1 MEENTY
7 KESLG
12 KTFKFFIIYVLAFD
26 LLGMLILF
34 LLSSVLVGVLELSI
48 HIDSTYAKA
57 IGILYLIIFVLS
69 MIPLFLVVPFVR
81 KKIVNKDPG
90 NAPSANKA
98 ILWLGILRLLLF
110 IMTVY
115 IRLNWSAYLTH
126 LVFHIYFMIIYSY
139 YKSKLNTQI
148 ENIEE
153 TDEKESYA
161 NKQNIENSNIKRFN
175 IEKLDINK
183 ADVKTS
189 DINKSDIK
197 NQDIEDF
204 DIEELDIEDFDIE
217 EFDTNEPAVE
227 KLDIEE
233 FNID

>member
-12 KTFKFFIIYVLAFD
+12 KIFKFFIIYVLAFD
-26 LLGMLILF
+26 LLVMLILF
-34 LLSSVLVGVLELSI
+34 LLSSVLGGVLKLSM

-57 IGILYLIIFVLS
+57 VGILYLIIFVLS

-81 KKIVNKDPG
+81 KKIVNKDLG

-115 IRLNWSAYLTH
+115 MRLNWSAYLTH

-153 TDEKESYA
+153 TNEKESYA
-161 NKQNIENSNIKRFN
+161 NKQNIENSNIKRSN

-204 DIEELDIEDFDIE
+204 DIEDFDI
-217 EFDTNEPAVE
+217 NEPDME

-233 FNID
+233 FDID

>member
-115 IRLNWSAYLTH
+115 IRLNWSAYSTH

-161 NKQNIENSNIKRFN
+161 NKQDIENSNKKRSN
-175 IEKLDINK
+175 IENLDINK
-183 ADVKTS
+183 AD
-189 DINKSDIK
+189 IK
-197 NQDIEDF
+197 KQ
-204 DIEELDIEDFDIE
+204 DIEDFDIE
-217 EFDTNEPAVE
+217 EFDTNEPVVE
-227 KLDIEE
+227 KNDIEE

>member
-204 DIEELDIEDFDIE
+204 DIEELDIE

>member
-26 LLGMLILF
+26 LLVMLILF
-34 LLSSVLVGVLELSI
+34 LLSSVLGGVLKLSM

-57 IGILYLIIFVLS
+57 VGILYLIIFVLS

-204 DIEELDIEDFDIE
+204 DIEELDIEDFD
-217 EFDTNEPAVE
+217 TNEPAVE

>member
-26 LLGMLILF
+26 LLVMLILF
-34 LLSSVLVGVLELSI
+34 LLSLVLGGVLKLSM
-48 HIDSTYAKA
+48 HMDSTYAKA
-57 IGILYLIIFVLS
+57 VGILYLIIFVLS

-115 IRLNWSAYLTH
+115 IRSNWSEYLTH

-153 TDEKESYA
+153 TKEKESYA
-161 NKQNIENSNIKRFN
+161 NKQNIENSNIKRSN

-204 DIEELDIEDFDIE
+204 DIEELDVEDFDIEDFDI
-217 EFDTNEPAVE
+217 NEPVVE

>member
-1 MEENTY
+1 MEKNTY

-26 LLGMLILF
+26 LLVMLILF
-34 LLSSVLVGVLELSI
+34 LLSSVLGGVLKLSM

-57 IGILYLIIFVLS
+57 VGILYLIIFVLS

-115 IRLNWSAYLTH
+115 IRSNWSEYLTH

-153 TDEKESYA
+153 TNEKESYA
-161 NKQNIENSNIKRFN
+161 NKQNIENSNIKSSN
-175 IEKLDINK
+175 IEKL
-183 ADVKTS
+183 

-197 NQDIEDF
+197 NQ
-204 DIEELDIEDFDIE
+204 DIEDFDIE

>member
-34 LLSSVLVGVLELSI
+34 LLSSVLEGVLELSK

-90 NAPSANKA
+90 NTPSANKA

-161 NKQNIENSNIKRFN
+161 NKQDIENSNKKRSS
-175 IEKLDINK
+175 IENLDINK

-197 NQDIEDF
+197 KQ
-204 DIEELDIEDFDIE
+204 DIEDFDIE
-217 EFDTNEPAVE
+217 EFDTNEPVVE
-227 KLDIEE
+227 KNDIEE

>member
-26 LLGMLILF
+26 LLVMLILF
-34 LLSSVLVGVLELSI
+34 LLSLVLGGVLKLSM
-48 HIDSTYAKA
+48 HMDSTYAKA
-57 IGILYLIIFVLS
+57 VGILYLIIFVLS

-115 IRLNWSAYLTH
+115 MRLNWSAYLTH

-148 ENIEE
+148 ENIEGIN
-153 TDEKESYA
+153 EKESYA
-161 NKQNIENSNIKRFN
+161 NKQNIENSNIKRSN

-204 DIEELDIEDFDIE
+204 DIEE
-217 EFDTNEPAVE
+217 FDTNEPAVE

>member
-34 LLSSVLVGVLELSI
+34 LLSSVLEGVLELSK

-90 NAPSANKA
+90 NTPSANKA

-115 IRLNWSAYLTH
+115 MRLNWSAYLTH

-161 NKQNIENSNIKRFN
+161 NKQDIENSNKKRSN
-175 IEKLDINK
+175 IENLDINK

-197 NQDIEDF
+197 KQ
-204 DIEELDIEDFDIE
+204 DIEDFDIE
-217 EFDTNEPAVE
+217 EFDTNEPVVE
-227 KLDIEE
+227 KNDIEE

>member
-26 LLGMLILF
+26 LLVMLILF
-34 LLSSVLVGVLELSI
+34 LLSSVLGEVLKLSM

-57 IGILYLIIFVLS
+57 VGILYLIIFVLS
-69 MIPLFLVVPFVR
+69 MIPLFLIVPFVR

-90 NAPSANKA
+90 NTPSANKA

-139 YKSKLNTQI
+139 YKSKLNIRI

-153 TDEKESYA
+153 TNEKESYA
-161 NKQNIENSNIKRFN
+161 NKQNIENSNIKRSN

-183 ADVKTS
+183 VDVKTS

-197 NQDIEDF
+197 NQ
-204 DIEELDIEDFDIE
+204 DIEDFDIE

>member
-34 LLSSVLVGVLELSI
+34 FLSSVLVGVLELSK

-69 MIPLFLVVPFVR
+69 IIPLFLVVPFVR

-115 IRLNWSAYLTH
+115 IRLNRSAYLTH
-126 LVFHIYFMIIYSY
+126 LVFYIYFMIIYSY

-161 NKQNIENSNIKRFN
+161 NKQNIENSDIKRSN
-175 IEKLDINK
+175 IENLDINK

-204 DIEELDIEDFDIE
+204 DIEEPDIEDFDIE
-217 EFDTNEPAVE
+217 EFDTNEPVVE
-227 KLDIEE
+227 KIDIEE

>member
-1 MEENTY
+1 MEKNTY

-26 LLGMLILF
+26 LLVMLILF
-34 LLSSVLVGVLELSI
+34 LLSSVLGGVLKLSM
-48 HIDSTYAKA
+48 HIDYTYAKA
-57 IGILYLIIFVLS
+57 VCILYLIIFVLS

-115 IRLNWSAYLTH
+115 IRSNWSEYLTH

-153 TDEKESYA
+153 TNEKESYA
-161 NKQNIENSNIKRFN
+161 NKQNIENSNIKSSN
-175 IEKLDINK
+175 IEKL
-183 ADVKTS
+183 

-197 NQDIEDF
+197 NQ
-204 DIEELDIEDFDIE
+204 DIEDFDIE

>member
-34 LLSSVLVGVLELSI
+34 LLSSVLVGVLELSM

-81 KKIVNKDPG
+81 KKIINKDPG

-115 IRLNWSAYLTH
+115 IRLNWSACLTH

-153 TDEKESYA
+153 TNKKESYA
-161 NKQNIENSNIKRFN
+161 NKQNTENSNIKRSN
-175 IEKLDINK
+175 VENLDINK

-204 DIEELDIEDFDIE
+204 DIEDFDIE
-217 EFDTNEPAVE
+217 EFDTNEPVVE
-227 KLDIEE
+227 KIDIEE

>member
-26 LLGMLILF
+26 LLVMLILF
-34 LLSSVLVGVLELSI
+34 LLSSVLGEVLKLSM

-57 IGILYLIIFVLS
+57 VGILYLIIFVLS
-69 MIPLFLVVPFVR
+69 MIPLFLIVPFVR

-115 IRLNWSAYLTH
+115 MRLNWSAYLTH

-153 TDEKESYA
+153 TNEKESYA
-161 NKQNIENSNIKRFN
+161 NKQNIENSNIKRSN
-175 IEKLDINK
+175 IEKL
-183 ADVKTS
+183 

-197 NQDIEDF
+197 NQ
-204 DIEELDIEDFDIE
+204 DIEDFDIE

>member
-26 LLGMLILF
+26 LLVMLILF
-34 LLSSVLVGVLELSI
+34 LLSSVLEGVLELSK

-90 NAPSANKA
+90 NTPSANKA

-161 NKQNIENSNIKRFN
+161 NKQDIENSNKKRSN
-175 IEKLDINK
+175 IENLDINK
-183 ADVKTS
+183 AD
-189 DINKSDIK
+189 IK
-197 NQDIEDF
+197 KQ
-204 DIEELDIEDFDIE
+204 DIEDFDIE
-217 EFDTNEPAVE
+217 EFDTNEPVVE
-227 KLDIEE
+227 KNDIEE

>member
-26 LLGMLILF
+26 LLVILILF
-34 LLSSVLVGVLELSI
+34 LLSLVLGGVLKLSM
-48 HIDSTYAKA
+48 HMDSTYAKA
-57 IGILYLIIFVLS
+57 VGILYLIIFVLS

-115 IRLNWSAYLTH
+115 IRSNWSEYLTH

-153 TDEKESYA
+153 TKEKESYA
-161 NKQNIENSNIKRFN
+161 NKQNIENSNIKRSN

-204 DIEELDIEDFDIE
+204 DIEELDVEDFDIEDFDI
-217 EFDTNEPAVE
+217 NEPVVE

>member
-12 KTFKFFIIYVLAFD
+12 KIFKFFIIYVLAFD

>member
-34 LLSSVLVGVLELSI
+34 LLSSVLEGVLELSK

-90 NAPSANKA
+90 NTPSANKA

-161 NKQNIENSNIKRFN
+161 NKQDIENSNKKRSN
-175 IEKLDINK
+175 IENL
-183 ADVKTS
+183 

-197 NQDIEDF
+197 KQ
-204 DIEELDIEDFDIE
+204 DIEDFDIE
-217 EFDTNEPAVE
+217 EFDTNEPVVE
-227 KLDIEE
+227 KNDIEE

>member
-12 KTFKFFIIYVLAFD
+12 KIFKFFIIYVLAFD

-34 LLSSVLVGVLELSI
+34 LLSSVLEGVLELSK

-90 NAPSANKA
+90 NTPSANKA

-161 NKQNIENSNIKRFN
+161 NKQDIENSNKKRSN
-175 IEKLDINK
+175 IENLDINK
-183 ADVKTS
+183 AD
-189 DINKSDIK
+189 IK
-197 NQDIEDF
+197 KQ
-204 DIEELDIEDFDIE
+204 DIEDFDIE
-217 EFDTNEPAVE
+217 EFDTNEPVVE
-227 KLDIEE
+227 KNDIEE

>member
-26 LLGMLILF
+26 LLVMLILF
-34 LLSSVLVGVLELSI
+34 LLSSVLGEVLKLSM

-57 IGILYLIIFVLS
+57 VGILYLIIFVLS
-69 MIPLFLVVPFVR
+69 MIPLFLIVPFVR

-90 NAPSANKA
+90 NTPSANKA

-139 YKSKLNTQI
+139 YKSKLNIRI

-153 TDEKESYA
+153 TNEKESYA
-161 NKQNIENSNIKRFN
+161 NKQDIENSNKKRSN
-175 IEKLDINK
+175 IENLDINK

-197 NQDIEDF
+197 KQ
-204 DIEELDIEDFDIE
+204 DIEDFDIE

>member
-34 LLSSVLVGVLELSI
+34 LLSSVLVGVLELSK

-115 IRLNWSAYLTH
+115 MRLNWSAYSTH

-148 ENIEE
+148 ENIEK

-161 NKQNIENSNIKRFN
+161 NKQNIENSNIKRSN

-183 ADVKTS
+183 VDVKTS

-217 EFDTNEPAVE
+217 DFDINEPDME

-233 FNID
+233 FDID

>member
-1 MEENTY
+1 
-7 KESLG
+7 
-12 KTFKFFIIYVLAFD
+12 
-26 LLGMLILF
+26 MLILF
-34 LLSSVLVGVLELSI
+34 LLSSVLGEVLKLSM

-57 IGILYLIIFVLS
+57 VGILYLIIFVLS
-69 MIPLFLVVPFVR
+69 MIPLFLIVPFVR

-115 IRLNWSAYLTH
+115 MRLNWSAYLTH

-153 TDEKESYA
+153 TNEKESYA
-161 NKQNIENSNIKRFN
+161 NKQNIENSNIKRSN
-175 IEKLDINK
+175 IEKL
-183 ADVKTS
+183 

-197 NQDIEDF
+197 NQ
-204 DIEELDIEDFDIE
+204 DIEDFDIE

>member
-7 KESLG
+7 KESLR

-34 LLSSVLVGVLELSI
+34 LLSSVLVGVLELSK

-69 MIPLFLVVPFVR
+69 IIPLFLVVPFVR

-115 IRLNWSAYLTH
+115 IRLNRSAYLTH

-161 NKQNIENSNIKRFN
+161 NKQNIENSDIKRSN

-183 ADVKTS
+183 VDVKIS

-204 DIEELDIEDFDIE
+204 DVEDFDI
-217 EFDTNEPAVE
+217 NESDME

-233 FNID
+233 FDID

>member
-34 LLSSVLVGVLELSI
+34 FLSSVLVGVLELSK

-115 IRLNWSAYLTH
+115 MRLNWSAYSTH

-139 YKSKLNTQI
+139 YKSKLNTRI

-153 TDEKESYA
+153 TNEKESYA

-183 ADVKTS
+183 AD
-189 DINKSDIK
+189 IK

-204 DIEELDIEDFDIE
+204 DIEEL
-217 EFDTNEPAVE
+217 DTNEPAVE

>member
-26 LLGMLILF
+26 LLVMLILF
-34 LLSSVLVGVLELSI
+34 LLSSVLGGVLKLSM

-115 IRLNWSAYLTH
+115 MRLNWSAYLTH

-139 YKSKLNTQI
+139 YKSKLNTRI

-153 TDEKESYA
+153 TNEKESYA
-161 NKQNIENSNIKRFN
+161 NKQNIENSNIKRSN

-204 DIEELDIEDFDIE
+204 DIEELDIEDFYIE